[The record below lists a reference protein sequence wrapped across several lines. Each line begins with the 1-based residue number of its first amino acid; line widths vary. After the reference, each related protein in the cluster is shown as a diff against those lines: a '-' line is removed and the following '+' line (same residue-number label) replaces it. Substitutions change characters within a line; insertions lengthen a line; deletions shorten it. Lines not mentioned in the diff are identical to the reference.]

1 MILVDFNQVVISNFM
16 VQVGAH
22 TNIPLDESMLRH
34 MILNALRYY
43 RQKFS
48 EDFGEL
54 VICCDSKRYWRK
66 EVFPFY
72 KAGRK
77 KDRQASGVDWA
88 TMFSTL
94 DKVRQELTDVFPYKT
109 IHIDGAEADDI
120 IGSIARN
127 VTNDKILIL
136 SSDKDFIQLH
146 VNPNVKQYSPVMK
159 KFVRHENPE
168 IYLKE
173 HIIKGDRGDGIPNI
187 NSPDGVFVD
196 GGRQKPVRRGILNS
210 ISSIDINDI
219 QESEY
224 LSKEELKRNWM
235 RNRQL
240 IDLSVIPE
248 DIEKSIMSA
257 YNNYQTN
264 DRSGLFNFFV
274 EKRLNNLMDAIGEF

>member
-94 DKVRQELTDVFPYKT
+94 DKVRQELVDVFPYKT